1 MTSNDQLLSQYIKSE
16 AVDSNKSTDDS
27 FINLKVRDYSRN
39 VTFYKVKRT
48 KPLNKL
54 MQVHCDRNGLDIRV
68 TFFLFDGIRIKNDYT
83 PDYLEMENDDD
94 IDVMASQM
102 GC

>member
-27 FINLKVRDYSRN
+27 FINLKVRDYSNN
-39 VTFYKVKRT
+39 VKVYKVKRT

-54 MQVHCDRNGLDIRV
+54 MQVHCDRNGLNIHV
-68 TFFLFDGIRIKNDYT
+68 INFLFDGIRIKNDYT
-83 PDYLEMENDDD
+83 PDYLKMENDDC
-94 IDVMASQM
+94 IDVVVHQR

>member
-27 FINLKVRDYSRN
+27 FINLKVRDYSNN
-39 VTFYKVKRT
+39 VTVYKVKRT

-54 MQVHCDRNGLDIRV
+54 MQIHCDRNGLNIQV
-68 TFFLFDGIRIKNDYT
+68 FNFYFDGIRIKDNYT

-94 IDVMASQM
+94 IHVVASQI